1 MSLYVPHLCQAL
13 LLWRA
18 ITLPSPYDTHLCHLL
33 WSCLAPRCSFY
44 IRCAGAEIS
53 WSLLHQKHTHE
64 HLPKQVVGE
73 KIGTNLVPHETG
85 IGIPNPTCLTAVHVI
100 PALCS
105 GVVSNTSTCL
115 QPISMCFT
123 HLFSVL
129 WGSSYFVLQAMQWF
143 PCYLPSTL
151 ALFFFL
157 FLPLSL
163 LSSLLSFLSS
173 FVWPIY
179 YTAFLSSHPLLHSL
193 IPSSPF
199 HSYKIISQI
208 LSLVWGSIPGAS

>member
-151 ALFFFL
+151 AVFLPVSSIVFTLFLVVLSLFFCLTHILYCFL
-157 FLPLSL
+157 VFP
-163 LSSLLSFLSS
+163 SS
-173 FVWPIY
+173 FTLFDPCQS
-179 YTAFLSSHPLLHSL
+179 FPQL
-193 IPSSPF
+193 
-199 HSYKIISQI
+199 
-208 LSLVWGSIPGAS
+208 